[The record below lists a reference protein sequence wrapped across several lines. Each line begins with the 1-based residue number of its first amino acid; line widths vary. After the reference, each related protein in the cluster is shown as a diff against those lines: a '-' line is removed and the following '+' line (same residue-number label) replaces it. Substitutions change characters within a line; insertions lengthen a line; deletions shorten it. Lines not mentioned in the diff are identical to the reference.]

1 MKNTVLTV
9 CFVAATFCA
18 ACAQDSKAALTEAI
32 RNIPGSKGERFFQAM
47 SKEGMTLFLYS
58 PTGTDD
64 QKPHKRDEI
73 YIVARGSGRFF
84 DGSKTYDFVA
94 GDALYVP
101 AGVEHRFESF
111 SEDFLTWVVFYGKEK

>member
-1 MKNTVLTV
+1 MKNTVLTT
-9 CFVAATFCA
+9 CLIAATCWA
-18 ACAQDSKAALTEAI
+18 AYAQDSKASLKEAI

-47 SKEGMTLFLYS
+47 NKEGMSLILYS
-58 PTGTDD
+58 PKGTDD
-64 QKPHKRDEI
+64 QKPHKRDEV

-84 DGSKTYDFVA
+84 DGSKSYDFVA

-111 SEDFLTWVVFYGKEK
+111 SEDFLTWVVFYGPEK